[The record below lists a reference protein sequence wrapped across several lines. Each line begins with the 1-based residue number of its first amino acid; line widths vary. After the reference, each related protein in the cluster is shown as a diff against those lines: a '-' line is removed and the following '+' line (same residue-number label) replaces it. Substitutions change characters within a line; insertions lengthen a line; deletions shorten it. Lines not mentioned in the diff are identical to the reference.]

1 MEQLAK
7 KIAKSIGE
15 SLGKNDEEIAVMA
28 YGLIGLLQ
36 FLAIFALAS
45 VIGIVFGFWLEV
57 LTVFLSVG
65 FLRRLTGGAHSSG
78 IYNCLV
84 YSVVFICSFSAAA
97 RYLLPTLPTNII
109 CVICALI
116 FAFGYFMIARKAP
129 VAPPNKPCRT
139 EAKRKRLR
147 RGAFTVIS
155 IFLMLVAVSIIFRGS
170 VGRLYSLGLALAL
183 STLWQITMMTR
194 AGHTFIKFIDNLF
207 IKK

>member
-84 YSVVFICSFSAAA
+84 YSVVFICFFSAVA